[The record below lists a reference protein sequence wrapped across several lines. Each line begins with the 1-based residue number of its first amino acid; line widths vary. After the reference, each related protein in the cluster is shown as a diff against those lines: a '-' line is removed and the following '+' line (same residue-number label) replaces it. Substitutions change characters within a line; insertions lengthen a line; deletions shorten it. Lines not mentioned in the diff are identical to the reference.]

1 MRLLNGSLG
10 SANSKLNR
18 GKYVAMKTEAE
29 RVKTL
34 TKSLE
39 HGAADRGGEHQNL
52 RRMSL
57 ALDAIAQ
64 APHGLRL
71 TEIVSVTELGKT
83 TVHRLMAGLVELGW
97 VDLIEEDGSYIL
109 GFRPLTLALAA
120 ADRYGLSRL
129 TAARLQE
136 IAAATEDTVYL
147 SLRSGMESVC
157 VARYEGDFPVKTLTL
172 SVGARRPLG
181 VGAGSLAMLAFQ
193 DEQTTQQILKRTSD
207 ARARYQISDAK
218 LCTLVAE
225 SRQRGYAV
233 NDGMLVSGMSAVGVP
248 ICSSAGR
255 PVAAISVAA
264 ISSRLDRGRQPEIAR
279 LLLEAAT
286 EIETT
291 LQAPL
296 DFATLGIG

>member
-1 MRLLNGSLG
+1 
-10 SANSKLNR
+10 
-18 GKYVAMKTEAE
+18 MKTGTDRMKA
-29 RVKTL
+29 L
-34 TKSLE
+34 TKGLE
-39 HGAADRGGEHQNL
+39 QGAADRGGEHQNL

-64 APHGLRL
+64 SPHGLRL
-71 TEIVSVTELGKT
+71 TEIVSLTKLGKT
-83 TVHRLMAGLVELGW
+83 TIHRLMTGLVELGW
-97 VDLIEEDGSYIL
+97 VDLVEEDGNYIL

-120 ADRYGLSRL
+120 ADRYGLARL
-129 TAARLQE
+129 AAARLQE
-136 IAAATEDTVYL
+136 IADATEDTVYL

-193 DEQTTQQILKRTSD
+193 DEQTRAQMLNRTSE
-207 ARARYQISDAK
+207 ARARYQISDA
-218 LCTLVAE
+218 TLHGLINNA
-225 SRQRGYAV
+225 RQRGFAV

-248 ICSSAGR
+248 IHSSAGH

-264 ISSRLDRGRQPEIAR
+264 ISSRLDEGRQQKVAH
-279 LLLEAAT
+279 LLQKAAA

-291 LQAPL
+291 WQAAI
-296 DFATLGIG
+296 DFSALGVG